1 MDKQHRIRPISFI
14 KRYVWITIGI
24 ILMVSG
30 YYLFLIPVDLV
41 AGGVTGVGI
50 ILQEISE
57 KIPISLTVFALN
69 VLLLLIGW
77 AVLGKKLLIRSVYG
91 SLAFPVILFLFE
103 QFVPVLD
110 LKGDYFIA
118 VIFGGSLLGLGFGY
132 VLKYGGTSGGTDIP
146 VKIFN
151 KIFKLPINFSVY
163 LIDGVIVAAG
173 TLVFYEER
181 GILVGLYAIV
191 AIAISGQI
199 ADMVVV
205 GGSSKK
211 ALNIITD
218 HPTEIKN
225 AIYAAVERGVTEVP
239 ILGGYS
245 QAKKTMLVTV
255 ITKRE
260 YYYVRRIIARIDE
273 GAFVYVTPATE
284 IHGDFLE
291 SGEDE

>member
-14 KRYVWITIGI
+14 KRYIWITIGI

-41 AGGVTGVGI
+41 AGGVTGVGM
-50 ILQEISE
+50 ILQQLSS
-57 KIPISLTVFALN
+57 KIPISATIFALN
-69 VLLLLIGW
+69 ILLLLIGW
-77 AVLGKKLLIRSVYG
+77 AVLGKKLLVRSIYG
-91 SLAFPVILFLFE
+91 SLAFPAVMFIFE
-103 QFVPVLD
+103 QFMPVFD
-110 LKGDYFIA
+110 LNDDYFIA
-118 VIFGGSLLGLGFGY
+118 VIFGGGLLGLGFGY

-151 KIFKLPINFSVY
+151 KVFKLPINFSVY
-163 LIDGVIVAAG
+163 LIDGIIVTLG
-173 TLVFYEER
+173 TIVFYQER

-191 AIAISGQI
+191 AILISGQI

-218 HPTEIKN
+218 HPKEIKN

-245 QAKKTMLVTV
+245 QAEKTMLVTV

-260 YYYVRRIIARIDE
+260 YYFVRRIIARIDE

-291 SGEDE
+291 SGDFE